1 MTNVLTPTSG
11 TCKTKVSCV
20 HREWNH
26 FHRNRWQM
34 ESVSC
39 VIVKR
44 VSLPL
49 QSSHSLFCALCVS
62 LTVPPWNPW
71 INNSSHR
78 FFILWL
84 NMIFIPSPILPPTH
98 LSEGAHKT
106 LYVSSPET
114 QTRLCKKKSS
124 TFLFFHL
131 SRIISWAL
139 KCCLS
144 TTWVA
149 LFSRKHPPSSF
160 LLNPHSHPPPCVA
173 LDSTSCRESETVT
186 DSNKKASDLDTSL
199 HLNNGA
205 TWYESLVIRAL
216 LAHCVLHP
224 IRQWGKR
231 GRSRE
236 TGRGE
241 RSEEGGYGSVI
252 TAMGLMDVWGLNWL
266 PMTAEASPCF
276 YQLSA
281 GFPPLLSLCLS
292 PYPPLLFSASPL

>member
-49 QSSHSLFCALCVS
+49 QSSHSLFCAVCVS

-160 LLNPHSHPPPCVA
+160 LLNPHSHPPLA
-173 LDSTSCRESETVT
+173 LPSTRHRAVNLRQWQTPTRKPAILIPLCISIMEQ
-186 DSNKKASDLDTSL
+186 LDM
-199 HLNNGA
+199 
-205 TWYESLVIRAL
+205 RAL
-216 LAHCVLHP
+216 LSGPCWLTACCIPSVN
-224 IRQWGKR
+224 G
-231 GRSRE
+231 E
-236 TGRGE
+236 RGE
-241 RSEEGGYGSVI
+241 EVGRQGGEKEVRKG
-252 TAMGLMDVWGLNWL
+252 AMV
-266 PMTAEASPCF
+266 
-276 YQLSA
+276 QLSQQWD
-281 GFPPLLSLCLS
+281 
-292 PYPPLLFSASPL
+292 